1 MNTMNRKPSAAL
13 IGFFFFLVLI
23 GVTVG
28 ARGAQAQERI
38 VDITVEG
45 NRTVETQVVLSQVQQ
60 QKGAAYSREKASADL
75 ARVYKLGLFEDVEV
89 EKVAVPGG
97 VNLVFRVVEKGPID
111 KIVIE
116 GNKKVGEG
124 KIREAITVKVNA
136 PPDNRKLADSK
147 EKIKEIYSKEG
158 YGATTIETEVRE
170 KGGTRELVFKI
181 NESKAE
187 VVRGVNF
194 EGNTVFS
201 DGKLRRMI
209 RTKKKGILSFL
220 TGSGKYREEQIEQDI
235 ALITYNYLNKGYM
248 KVRVGQPKVEYS
260 EKEKGLILTYYID
273 EGDPYRIG
281 ELSFEGDILTTR
293 PELMKQLHTMKGNL
307 YSQKIM
313 EEDLQKLT
321 EFYGNQGYAFANIN
335 PQTNLHEDTK
345 TADINFVVDQG
356 KKVFVERI
364 NITGNTIT
372 RDKVIR
378 RELRVVENSLYN
390 ESLVRLSKRKLE
402 QLGYFET
409 VEISTPRGS
418 SDDKL
423 VLNINVKEKPTG
435 TFSVGAGFS
444 SSESFLFT
452 ASVSKNNFMG
462 LGISGSVNAEI
473 SGKRQQFS
481 MQFTDPYLFDTNW
494 ILQANAFRITS
505 NFEDFRRKSFGGE
518 LDLGRRIFDFSSFS
532 LGYRIEDVKLDD
544 FNLIV
549 PLFFKQNADG
559 LTSSLIFQFN
569 RDTRNNPIITTKGLY
584 SSLIL
589 EYAGNGLGGD
599 NDFLRVT
606 ANQRVFFPLWKNSVI
621 KLNARVGYIKS
632 LNDEPVPLF
641 ERFFTGGINSLRG
654 YEFRSVGPRVTIPDG
669 ITGKDE
675 EFVYGGNKLLL
686 FNLEYEFP
694 LYDAAGFR
702 GVVFVDAGNAFAEDE
717 ALNPLKL
724 RADAGAGIRWNSP
737 FGPLRFEWGFPF
749 KRREGEK
756 RSVFNFTIGSFF

>member
-1 MNTMNRKPSAAL
+1 MRPKTLLPFLFAL
-13 IGFFFFLVLI
+13 FFLAGFFLP
-23 GVTVG
+23 GPRDAG
-28 ARGAQAQERI
+28 AQER
-38 VDITVEG
+38 VVEIEVQG
-45 NRTVETQVVLSQVQQ
+45 NKTVETQVILTQIQQ
-60 QKGAAYSREKASADL
+60 QKGGAYSREKVSADV

-89 EKVAVPGG
+89 EKVGAAGG
-97 VNLVFRVVEKGPID
+97 VKLVFKVVEKGPID
-111 KIVIE
+111 EIVIE

-124 KIREAITVKVNA
+124 KIREVLTVKTNVPA
-136 PPDNRKLADSK
+136 DNRKLGESK
-147 EKIKEIYSKEG
+147 ERIKEIYSKEG
-158 YGATTIETEVRE
+158 FSATTVETEVRE
-170 KGGTRELVFKI
+170 KGGKRQLVFKI
-181 NESKAE
+181 NEVKAE
-187 VVRGVNF
+187 VVRGIRF

-201 DGKLRRMI
+201 DRKLKGII

-220 TGSGKYREEQIEQDI
+220 TGSGKYRPEQIEQDI
-235 ALITYNYLNKGYM
+235 QLITYNYLNKGYM
-248 KVRVGQPKVEYS
+248 KVRVGQPKVEYN
-260 EKEKGLILTYYID
+260 EQEKGLILTYYID

-281 ELSFEGDILTTR
+281 EIGFEGDILTTKE
-293 PELMKQLHTMKGNL
+293 ELQRKLHTMKGNL

-335 PQTNLHEDTK
+335 PQTSLHDDTK
-345 TADINFVVDQG
+345 TADINFVIDQG
-356 KKVFVERI
+356 RKVFIERI

-378 RELRVVENSLYN
+378 RELKVVENSLYN
-390 ESLVRLSKRKLE
+390 EGLVRLSKRKLE

-452 ASVSKNNFMG
+452 ASVSKNNFLG
-462 LGISGSVNAEI
+462 LGISGSINAEI
-473 SGKRQQFS
+473 SGRRQQFS
-481 MQFTDPYLFDTNW
+481 FQVTDPYLFDTNW
-494 ILQANAFRITS
+494 ILQANGFRITS
-505 NFEDFRRKSFGGE
+505 DFNDFRRKSFGGE
-518 LDLGRRIFDFSSFS
+518 IDLGRRIFDFSSFS
-532 LGYRIEDVKLDD
+532 IGYRIEDVKLDD
-544 FNLIV
+544 FDLIV
-549 PLFFKQNADG
+549 PEFFKQNADG
-559 LTSSLIFQFN
+559 LTSSLVFQFQ

-584 SSLIL
+584 SNLSV

-599 NDFLRVT
+599 VDFLRVT
-606 ANQRVFFPLWKNSVI
+606 ANQRVYIPLWKNSVL
-621 KLNARVGYIKS
+621 KFQGRVGYIKS
-632 LNDEPVPLF
+632 LDDEPVPLF

-654 YEFRSVGPRVTIPDG
+654 YEFRSVGPSVTIPDG

-694 LYDAAGFR
+694 IYDAAGFR
-702 GVVFVDAGNAFAEDE
+702 GVVFVDAGNTFAEDE
-717 ALNPLKL
+717 DLNPLKL
-724 RADAGAGIRWNSP
+724 RADAGAGIRWLSP

-749 KRREGEK
+749 KRKEGEK

>member
-1 MNTMNRKPSAAL
+1 MTLMNRKKISPHSAW
-13 IGFFFFLVLI
+13 IFLFLLLAVFSSRS
-23 GVTVG
+23 
-28 ARGAQAQERI
+28 ASAQERV
-38 VDITVEG
+38 VDIVVVG
-45 NRTVETQVVLSQVQQ
+45 NRTVESQVILTQIQQ
-60 QKGAAYSREKASADL
+60 TKGTEYSRDKVSADVG
-75 ARVYKLGLFEDVEV
+75 RVYKLGLFEDVQADKEP
-89 EKVAVPGG
+89 APGG
-97 VNLVFRVVEKGPID
+97 VKIIFKVVEKGPID

-116 GNKKVGEG
+116 GNKKISEN
-124 KIREAITVKVNA
+124 KIRETITVKVNQPA
-136 PPDNRKLADSK
+136 DNRKLAESK
-147 EKIKEIYSKEG
+147 EKLKEIYNKDG

-170 KGGTRELVFKI
+170 KGGQRELVFKI
-181 NESKAE
+181 TESKAE
-187 VVRGVNF
+187 VVREINF

-201 DGKLRRMI
+201 DAKLRKII

-220 TGSGKYREEQIEQDI
+220 TGSGKYKEEVIDQDI
-235 ALITYNYLNKGYM
+235 QLITYNYLNKGYM
-248 KVRVGQPKVEYS
+248 KVRVGQPKVEAS
-260 EKEKGLILTYYID
+260 AKANGLILTYFID
-273 EGDPYRIG
+273 EGDAYKIG
-281 ELSFEGDILTTR
+281 DISFDGDILTTKE
-293 PELMKQLHTMKGNL
+293 ELVKQLHTFKGNY

-335 PQTNLHEDTK
+335 PQTNIHDDTK
-345 TADINFVVDQG
+345 TADINFVTDEG

-409 VEISTPRGS
+409 VDISTPRGS
-418 SDDKL
+418 TDDKL

-444 SSESFLFT
+444 SSESFLLT

-462 LGISGSVNAEI
+462 LGISGSLNGEI

-481 MQFTDPYLFDTNW
+481 FQFTDPYLFDTDW
-494 ILQANAFRITS
+494 ILQANGFKITS
-505 NFEDFRRKSFGGE
+505 DFEDFRRKSFGGE
-518 LDLGRRIFDFSSFS
+518 IDFGRRVFDFSSFS
-532 LGYRIEDVKLDD
+532 IGYKIEDVKLDD

-559 LTSSLIFQFN
+559 LTSSLVFQFQ
-569 RDTRNNPIITTKGLY
+569 RDTRNNPITTTKGLY
-584 SSLIL
+584 SNLSI
-589 EYAGNGLGGD
+589 EYAGNGIGGD
-599 NDFLRVT
+599 VDFLRVT
-606 ANQRVFFPLWKNSVI
+606 ANQRVYVPLWKNSTLKFNGRI
-621 KLNARVGYIKS
+621 GYIKS
-632 LNDEPVPLF
+632 LNDQPVPLF

-669 ITGKDE
+669 ITGSDQ

-717 ALNPLKL
+717 SLNPLKL
-724 RADAGAGIRWNSP
+724 RADAGAGIRWLSP

-749 KRREGEK
+749 ARREGEK

>member
-1 MNTMNRKPSAAL
+1 MKPKILLSLLFA
-13 IGFFFFLVLI
+13 FFFMAGLSFL
-23 GVTVG
+23 GPRD
-28 ARGAQAQERI
+28 ARAQERI
-38 VDITVEG
+38 VEIEVQG
-45 NRTVETQVVLSQVQQ
+45 NRSVETQVILTQIQQ
-60 QKGAAYSREKASADL
+60 QKGGAYSREKVSADV
-75 ARVYKLGLFEDVEV
+75 ARIYKLGLFEDVEV
-89 EKVAVPGG
+89 EKVGAAGG
-97 VNLVFRVVEKGPID
+97 VKLVFKVVEKGPID
-111 KIVIE
+111 EIVIE

-124 KIREAITVKVNA
+124 KIREVLTVKTNQPA
-136 PPDNRKLADSK
+136 DNRKLGESK
-147 EKIKEIYSKEG
+147 ERIKEIYSKEG
-158 YGATTIETEVRE
+158 FSATTVETEVRE
-170 KGGTRELVFKI
+170 KGGKRELVFKI
-181 NESKAE
+181 NEVKAE
-187 VVRGVNF
+187 VVRGVRF

-201 DGKLRRMI
+201 DRKLKGII

-220 TGSGKYREEQIEQDI
+220 TGSGKYRPEQIEQDI
-235 ALITYNYLNKGYM
+235 QLITYNYLNKGYM

-260 EKEKGLILTYYID
+260 EQDKGLILTYYID

-281 ELSFEGDILTTR
+281 DISFEGDILTTKE
-293 PELMKQLHTMKGNL
+293 ELLRKLHTMKGNL

-335 PQTNLHEDTK
+335 PQTNLHDDTK

-356 KKVFVERI
+356 RKVFIERI

-378 RELRVVENSLYN
+378 RELKVVENSLYN
-390 ESLVRLSKRKLE
+390 EGLVRLSKRKLE

-452 ASVSKNNFMG
+452 ASVSKNNFLG
-462 LGISGSVNAEI
+462 LGISGSINAEI
-473 SGKRQQFS
+473 SGRRQQFS
-481 MQFTDPYLFDTNW
+481 FQVTDPYLFDTNW
-494 ILQANAFRITS
+494 ILQASGFRITS
-505 NFEDFRRKSFGGE
+505 DFNDFRRKSFGGE
-518 LDLGRRIFDFSSFS
+518 IDLGRRIFDFSSFS
-532 LGYRIEDVKLDD
+532 IGYRIEDVKLDD
-544 FNLIV
+544 FDLIV
-549 PLFFKQNADG
+549 PEFFKQNADG
-559 LTSSLIFQFN
+559 LTSSLVFQFQ

-584 SSLIL
+584 SNLSV

-599 NDFLRVT
+599 VDFLRVT
-606 ANQRVFFPLWKNSVI
+606 ANQRVYIPLWKNSVL
-621 KLNARVGYIKS
+621 KFQGRVGYIKS
-632 LNDEPVPLF
+632 LDDEPVPLF

-654 YEFRSVGPRVTIPDG
+654 YEFRSVGPSVTIPDG

-694 LYDAAGFR
+694 IYDAAGFR
-702 GVVFVDAGNAFAEDE
+702 GVVFVDAGNTFAEDE
-717 ALNPLKL
+717 DLNPLKL
-724 RADAGAGIRWNSP
+724 RADAGAGIRWLSP

-749 KRREGEK
+749 KRKEGEK